1 MKKHHPA
8 KTSSPS
14 QRMLRI
20 GEVVRH
26 AIVEVFSQ
34 EGVHDPVL
42 ASHVITFPEVRMSPD
57 LRLATVYVM
66 PLGGRDTE
74 AVLAALEKNKR
85 WLRGALAKRVDM
97 KFMPELRF
105 LLDETFDEADR
116 IDRLLRSPE
125 VARDLKAKSEEPE

>member
-1 MKKHHPA
+1 MTKHHSRS
-8 KTSSPS
+8 SSPN
-14 QRMLRI
+14 QRVLRV
-20 GEVVRH
+20 GELVRH

-42 ASHVITFPEVRMSPD
+42 ASHVLTFPEVRMSPD

-66 PLGGRDTE
+66 PLGGRGVE

-85 WLRGALAKRVDM
+85 WLRGALAKRIDI

-105 LLDETFDEADR
+105 RADETFDEAER

-125 VARDLKAKSEEPE
+125 VARDLKSKREGPE

>member
-1 MKKHHPA
+1 MKKHRPT
-8 KTSSPS
+8 KTSAPN

-26 AIVEVFSQ
+26 AVVEVFSQ
-34 EGVHDPVL
+34 EGLHDPVL

-66 PLGGRDTE
+66 PLGGRDRE

-105 LLDETFDEADR
+105 LIDETFDEAHR

>member
-8 KTSSPS
+8 KTSAPS

-26 AIVEVFSQ
+26 AVVEVFSQ
-34 EGVHDPVL
+34 EGLHDPVL

-66 PLGGRDTE
+66 PLGGRDRE
-74 AVLAALEKNKR
+74 AVIAALEKNKR

-105 LLDETFDEADR
+105 LIDETFDEADR

-125 VARDLKAKSEEPE
+125 VARDLKSKSEKPE

>member
-1 MKKHHPA
+1 MKKHRPA

-26 AIVEVFSQ
+26 AVVEVFSQ

-42 ASHVITFPEVRMSPD
+42 ASHTITFPEVRMSPD

-66 PLGGRDTE
+66 PLGGRDRE

-105 LLDETFDEADR
+105 LIDETFDEADR

-125 VARDLKAKSEEPE
+125 VARDLKAKSEGSE

>member
-1 MKKHHPA
+1 MTKHHHSKA
-8 KTSSPS
+8 SSPS
-14 QRMLRI
+14 QRVLRV

-26 AIVEVFSQ
+26 AIVEVFAH

-42 ASHVITFPEVRMSPD
+42 ASRVLTFPEVRMSPD

-66 PLGGRDTE
+66 PLGGRDVE

-85 WLRGALAKRVDM
+85 WLRGALAKRIDM

-105 LLDETFDEADR
+105 RIDETFDEADR
-116 IDRLLRSPE
+116 IDRLLRSPA
-125 VARDLKAKSEEPE
+125 VARDLKSKREGSE

>member
-8 KTSSPS
+8 KTSAPS

-26 AIVEVFSQ
+26 AVVEVFSQ
-34 EGVHDPVL
+34 EGLHDPVL
-42 ASHVITFPEVRMSPD
+42 TSHVITFPEVRMSPD

-66 PLGGRDTE
+66 PLGGRDRE

-105 LLDETFDEADR
+105 LIDETFDEADR

-125 VARDLKAKSEEPE
+125 VARDLKAKAEKPE

>member
-1 MKKHHPA
+1 MKKHHPP

-26 AIVEVFSQ
+26 AVVEVFSQ
-34 EGVHDPVL
+34 EGLHDPVL

-66 PLGGRDTE
+66 PLGGRDRE

-105 LLDETFDEADR
+105 LIDETFDEADR

-125 VARDLKAKSEEPE
+125 VARDLKAKTEEQE

>member
-8 KTSSPS
+8 KTSAPS

-26 AIVEVFSQ
+26 AVVEVFSQ

-42 ASHVITFPEVRMSPD
+42 TSHVITFPEVRMSPD

-66 PLGGRDTE
+66 PLGGHDRE
-74 AVLAALEKNKR
+74 AGRSARGRNNR
-85 WLRGALAKRVDM
+85 WRPRARAKRVPK
-97 KFMPELRF
+97 KFMAGWCILSCENF
-105 LLDETFDEADR
+105 
-116 IDRLLRSPE
+116 
-125 VARDLKAKSEEPE
+125 